1 MSGPPPKNPATRQRR
16 NKVSTAAALSAPRI
30 RIPTKLPEP
39 RIVEVEDIKI
49 IREWHPFVV
58 EFWRDLRRSPMVGEY
73 VQSDLHRL
81 YMLADLLDL
90 YWYGSRGLAVEIRLQ
105 GQCFGLTPLDR
116 RRLQWEIQKVEEGE
130 RRRKPAPLSDT
141 KPSLK
146 LMEAL
151 A

>member
-1 MSGPPPKNPATRQRR
+1 
-16 NKVSTAAALSAPRI
+16 
-30 RIPTKLPEP
+30 
-39 RIVEVEDIKI
+39 
-49 IREWHPFVV
+49 
-58 EFWRDLRRSPMVGEY
+58 MVGEY